1 MQIYLKPS
9 YRKMIMRAA
18 RPYGNTIVSGGKINQ
33 SAYDVC
39 SNGPEHSGTIRY
51 HIKNFAIN
59 GYSLY
64 STINI
69 DEEKIHR
76 I

>member
-1 MQIYLKPS
+1 MTQIYLKPS

-18 RPYGNTIVSGGKINQ
+18 RPSGNTIVSGGKINT

-39 SNGPEHSGTIRY
+39 SNGPEHSGTIGY
-51 HIKNFAIN
+51 HIKE
-59 GYSLY
+59 YSLD
-64 STINI
+64 SNINI
-69 DEEKIHR
+69 DGEKIHR

>member
-9 YRKMIMRAA
+9 YRKMIMRAV
-18 RPYGNTIVSGGKINQ
+18 RPSGNTIVSGGKINP

-39 SNGPEHSGTIRY
+39 SNGPEYSGTIGY
-51 HIKNFAIN
+51 NIKE
-59 GYSLY
+59 YSLD
-64 STINI
+64 SNINI
-69 DEEKIHR
+69 DGEKIHR